1 LEEEGYCPEQA
12 GDVLPGTKESD
23 ERSAAQIVSEAERLK
38 RGAWQFAEVIMMPRD
53 GDAHMRKITPPRA
66 MTGTVKVRLHSS
78 SWVLIQNPKPTT
90 SSASICPRN
99 SGARK

>member
-1 LEEEGYCPEQA
+1 
-12 GDVLPGTKESD
+12 
-23 ERSAAQIVSEAERLK
+23 
-38 RGAWQFAEVIMMPRD
+38 MMPRD

-90 SSASICPRN
+90 SSASICPSN
-99 SGARK
+99 SSGRK